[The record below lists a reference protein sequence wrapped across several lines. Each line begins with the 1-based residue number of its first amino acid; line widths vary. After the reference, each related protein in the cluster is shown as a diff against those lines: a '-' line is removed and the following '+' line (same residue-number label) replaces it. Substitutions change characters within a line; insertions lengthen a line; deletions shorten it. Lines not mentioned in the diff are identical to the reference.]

1 MAGEGGA
8 LPSPRPASKESR
20 LPKNWLGAA
29 EVPRPAAGLAPLE
42 EAVQHLIALLCQ
54 PVPGHGGH
62 APDENGGEDHV
73 ALGGE
78 RRQRADDDA
87 EEHLLQDQHLLVR
100 YVVKQALLR
109 PGWGHDGEKCQP

>member
-1 MAGEGGA
+1 M
-8 LPSPRPASKESR
+8 PPRS
-20 LPKNWLGAA
+20 
-29 EVPRPAAGLAPLE
+29 EVPCPAAAPDGLASLE
-42 EAVQHLIALLCQ
+42 EAVQHLIALLRQ

-87 EEHLLQDQHLLVR
+87 EEHLLQDQHLLVG

-109 PGWGHDGEKCQP
+109 PGWGDGGEKCQPKGPYDANANKCKFFTG